1 MYQTQKLLNSYFREI
16 RVQSKAQYDTSSDNC
31 LPCWL
36 SEKKQDESNYD
47 EIEDIPNQPTVLNN
61 QKDSSGLQP
70 DLSSVIENPY
80 YGGEDE
86 LNIDDIATNVNVL
99 DNPYYGELDG
109 DGDEDNINVMENPY
123 YGGVDDIISV
133 EEDQQ

>member
-1 MYQTQKLLNSYFREI
+1 M
-16 RVQSKAQYDTSSDNC
+16 
-31 LPCWL
+31 
-36 SEKKQDESNYD
+36 
-47 EIEDIPNQPTVLNN
+47 NN

-109 DGDEDNINVMENPY
+109 DGDEENSNVMDNPY
-123 YGGVDDIISV
+123 DGDVDDMISV
-133 EEDQQ
+133 QEHKQ